1 MELSDVGRI
10 SCQELLEHINA
21 GQPVTVIDTR
31 TSGEYIRAHIPG
43 AININYDPSKPPF
56 EREILLSALPSDS
69 LLVLYCD

>member
-1 MELSDVGRI
+1 MEISDVGRI
-10 SCQELLEHINA
+10 SCQELLGHINA

-31 TSGEYIRAHIPG
+31 TNSEYARAHIPG
-43 AININYDPSKPPF
+43 AVNICYDLSVPPM